1 MKYKPQDILT
11 PANAITL
18 LGLVLSVIGSFNLN
32 RGLGLGLVI
41 VGRMLDLVDG
51 PVARASHHTTKF
63 SIIFDPIADKLALA
77 SIIIAVIH
85 FQLAPMFVIF
95 YIVVQNAVVSYLS
108 IKAERQ
114 NKAVGA
120 VIPGKLNMFFQ
131 TSAIMLFIWAHFVST
146 DWSVVLKVLAYTSF
160 ILSLP
165 LGLIATRAYA
175 RQTTPKQP

>member
-1 MKYKPQDILT
+1 
-11 PANAITL
+11 
-18 LGLVLSVIGSFNLN
+18 
-32 RGLGLGLVI
+32 
-41 VGRMLDLVDG
+41 
-51 PVARASHHTTKF
+51 
-63 SIIFDPIADKLALA
+63 LA

-131 TSAIMLFIWAHFVST
+131 TSAIVLFIWAHLLVPT